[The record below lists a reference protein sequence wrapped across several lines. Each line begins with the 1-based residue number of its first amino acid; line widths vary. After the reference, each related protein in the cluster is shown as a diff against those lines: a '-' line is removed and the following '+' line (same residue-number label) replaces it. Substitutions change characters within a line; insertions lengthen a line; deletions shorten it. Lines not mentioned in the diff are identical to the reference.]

1 MNFVDFC
8 YSSAG
13 GVEAGVL
20 AVLGAELVGAG
31 EVRGD
36 GLDGWA
42 FIMAAG
48 GAGKFSAG
56 YSPAT

>member
-1 MNFVDFC
+1 M
-8 YSSAG
+8 
-13 GVEAGVL
+13 L
-20 AVLGAELVGAG
+20 AVLGAELDGAG